1 MNEGWRGGGGN
12 SNGRRPGLA
21 WSGAGNYRRK
31 MITKRIRWMTR
42 KSWMQYAGQS
52 LAAHRILNNNKTNH
66 FMNETNN
73 QLNEQTSIEVRT
85 VERKARRPRSDSNW
99 KNLTME
105 QCETVEKWL
114 FEERLSYPETA
125 ARVKKEFGLE
135 TSVASVGRY
144 YRNRA
149 RVRRSLEILEA
160 QVNADK
166 LGMMPART
174 EELRAGAVKLVAKN
188 AMTLGVER
196 PEDMEGLNS
205 LTRVLLK
212 SEENEIR
219 LRRVKLEERYY
230 DFEANTMCAKEL
242 EKVRS
247 YLRTVGDNE
256 NLSHEE
262 KLERVIGLLFGKDK
276 VKDVEETEEEEGRDG
291 ILT

>member
-1 MNEGWRGGGGN
+1 
-12 SNGRRPGLA
+12 
-21 WSGAGNYRRK
+21 
-31 MITKRIRWMTR
+31 
-42 KSWMQYAGQS
+42 MQYAGQS